1 MSPRRK
7 TGVISCCRG
16 PNRLWTKLISS
27 TFSCNA
33 KRENSQYSP
42 WNSRKTLAM
51 TILSLL
57 LALILKQHQTIRVHG
72 AHKTSSSVVASHK
85 GDHLFFVMT
94 AKRHQEFSTNFSTE
108 DSRII
113 SENIHLFLEGFYNN
127 RIWFLFSFLNALMW
141 DYNYSIIKWYRKNW
155 IDRENVENDVK

>member
-1 MSPRRK
+1 
-7 TGVISCCRG
+7 
-16 PNRLWTKLISS
+16 
-27 TFSCNA
+27 
-33 KRENSQYSP
+33 
-42 WNSRKTLAM
+42 M

-113 SENIHLFLEGFYNN
+113 SENIHLFVEGFYNN
-127 RIWFLFSFLNALMW
+127 RI
-141 DYNYSIIKWYRKNW
+141 
-155 IDRENVENDVK
+155 